1 MSSTGDDRMNEARGS
16 FGTVWRVNQ
25 YLSAG
30 AGTRITRVSVENV
43 GSATAATFIAGATLT
58 PANSLMFGASVD
70 GLVRSVYGDLAW
82 FEPRSTYLTATYRM
96 SSIITV
102 YAAAAHDTWRGWSH
116 SVALSA
122 LPHPSLAVRLGRTG
136 GPDGVTGGLE
146 YDGTWYRIAYATRL
160 HRALDATHAVTFT
173 LVP

>member
-1 MSSTGDDRMNEARGS
+1 MSSTGDDGMSEARGS
-16 FGTVWRVNQ
+16 FGTAWRVNQ

-30 AGTRITRVSVENV
+30 VGTRITRVSVENV

-82 FEPRSTYLTATYRM
+82 SEPRSTYLTATYRM

-102 YAAAAHDTWRGWSH
+102 YAAAAHDT
-116 SVALSA
+116 
-122 LPHPSLAVRLGRTG
+122 
-136 GPDGVTGGLE
+136 
-146 YDGTWYRIAYATRL
+146 
-160 HRALDATHAVTFT
+160 
-173 LVP
+173 